1 MKEFYKKANSLLKIK
16 RNNPVVTKVIRED
29 ELGEAQVF
37 EEKSSVDNVIA
48 QYFNDIYKRPDYRR
62 RHFRSDNFDV
72 DDDEVMRINTSNSN
86 DVSPFTQEEVLL
98 AVKSSNYNKGLGP
111 DCFDGNVMKNNP
123 QLQDKV
129 VVEITNA
136 LNSGSIPDYLRVGRL
151 IPL

>member
-37 EEKSSVDNVIA
+37 EEKSSVENVIA
-48 QYFNDIYKRPDYRR
+48 QYFNEIYKRPDYRR

-86 DVSPFTQEEVLL
+86 NVSPFTQEEVLL

-111 DCFDGNVMKNNP
+111 DCFDGNVLKNNP
-123 QLQDKV
+123 QL
-129 VVEITNA
+129 
-136 LNSGSIPDYLRVGRL
+136 
-151 IPL
+151 

>member
-37 EEKSSVDNVIA
+37 EEKSSVENVIA

-62 RHFRSDNFDV
+62 RHFRSDNFNV

-86 DVSPFTQEEVLL
+86 NVAPFTQEEVLL

-123 QLQDKV
+123 QL
-129 VVEITNA
+129 
-136 LNSGSIPDYLRVGRL
+136 
-151 IPL
+151 

>member
-62 RHFRSDNFDV
+62 RHFRIDNFDV

-123 QLQDKV
+123 QL
-129 VVEITNA
+129 
-136 LNSGSIPDYLRVGRL
+136 
-151 IPL
+151 

>member
-37 EEKSSVDNVIA
+37 EEKSSVENVIA

-62 RHFRSDNFDV
+62 RHFRSDNFNV

-86 DVSPFTQEEVLL
+86 NVSPFTQEEVLL

-111 DCFDGNVMKNNP
+111 DCFDGNVLKNNP
-123 QLQDKV
+123 QL
-129 VVEITNA
+129 
-136 LNSGSIPDYLRVGRL
+136 
-151 IPL
+151 

>member
-48 QYFNDIYKRPDYRR
+48 QYFNEIYKRPDYRR
-62 RHFRSDNFDV
+62 RHFRSDNFNV

-111 DCFDGNVMKNNP
+111 DCFDGNVIKNNP
-123 QLQDKV
+123 QL
-129 VVEITNA
+129 
-136 LNSGSIPDYLRVGRL
+136 
-151 IPL
+151 

>member
-98 AVKSSNYNKGLGP
+98 AVRSSNYNKGLGP

-123 QLQDKV
+123 QL
-129 VVEITNA
+129 
-136 LNSGSIPDYLRVGRL
+136 
-151 IPL
+151 

>member
-62 RHFRSDNFDV
+62 RHFRSDNFNV

-111 DCFDGNVMKNNP
+111 DCFDGNVIKNNP
-123 QLQDKV
+123 QL
-129 VVEITNA
+129 
-136 LNSGSIPDYLRVGRL
+136 
-151 IPL
+151 

>member
-72 DDDEVMRINTSNSN
+72 DDDEVMRINTSNSD

-123 QLQDKV
+123 QL
-129 VVEITNA
+129 
-136 LNSGSIPDYLRVGRL
+136 
-151 IPL
+151 

>member
-37 EEKSSVDNVIA
+37 EEKSSVDNLIA

-98 AVKSSNYNKGLGP
+98 AVKSSNFNKGLVP

-123 QLQDKV
+123 QL
-129 VVEITNA
+129 
-136 LNSGSIPDYLRVGRL
+136 
-151 IPL
+151 

>member
-37 EEKSSVDNVIA
+37 EEKSSVENVIA

-62 RHFRSDNFDV
+62 RHFRSDNFNV

-123 QLQDKV
+123 QL
-129 VVEITNA
+129 
-136 LNSGSIPDYLRVGRL
+136 
-151 IPL
+151 

>member
-16 RNNPVVTKVIRED
+16 RNNPVITKVVRED

-37 EEKSSVDNVIA
+37 EEKSSVDNVVA

-123 QLQDKV
+123 QL
-129 VVEITNA
+129 
-136 LNSGSIPDYLRVGRL
+136 
-151 IPL
+151 

>member
-16 RNNPVVTKVIRED
+16 RSNPVVTKVMRED
-29 ELGEAQVF
+29 EFGEAHVF

-48 QYFNDIYKRPDYRR
+48 QYFNDIYKRPDSRR

-123 QLQDKV
+123 QL
-129 VVEITNA
+129 
-136 LNSGSIPDYLRVGRL
+136 
-151 IPL
+151 

>member
-72 DDDEVMRINTSNSN
+72 DDDEVMRTNTSNSN

-123 QLQDKV
+123 QL
-129 VVEITNA
+129 
-136 LNSGSIPDYLRVGRL
+136 
-151 IPL
+151 

>member
-37 EEKSSVDNVIA
+37 EEKSSVENVIA
-48 QYFNDIYKRPDYRR
+48 KYFNDIYKRPDYRR
-62 RHFRSDNFDV
+62 RHFRSDNFDI

-123 QLQDKV
+123 QL
-129 VVEITNA
+129 
-136 LNSGSIPDYLRVGRL
+136 
-151 IPL
+151 

>member
-111 DCFDGNVMKNNP
+111 DCFDGNVMKNNH
-123 QLQDKV
+123 QL
-129 VVEITNA
+129 
-136 LNSGSIPDYLRVGRL
+136 
-151 IPL
+151 

>member
-16 RNNPVVTKVIRED
+16 RSNPVVTKVMRED
-29 ELGEAQVF
+29 ELGETQVF
-37 EEKSSVDNVIA
+37 EEKASVDNVIA

-98 AVKSSNYNKGLGP
+98 AVISSNYNKGLGP
-111 DCFDGNVMKNNP
+111 DCFDGNVIKNNP
-123 QLQDKV
+123 QL
-129 VVEITNA
+129 
-136 LNSGSIPDYLRVGRL
+136 
-151 IPL
+151 

>member
-1 MKEFYKKANSLLKIK
+1 MKEFYKKANFLLKIK
-16 RNNPVVTKVIRED
+16 RSNPVVTKLMRED

-111 DCFDGNVMKNNP
+111 DCFDGNVIKNNP
-123 QLQDKV
+123 QL
-129 VVEITNA
+129 
-136 LNSGSIPDYLRVGRL
+136 
-151 IPL
+151 

>member
-16 RNNPVVTKVIRED
+16 RNNPVVTKVTRED

-37 EEKSSVDNVIA
+37 EEKSSVENVIA

-98 AVKSSNYNKGLGP
+98 AVRSSNYNKGLGP

-123 QLQDKV
+123 QL
-129 VVEITNA
+129 
-136 LNSGSIPDYLRVGRL
+136 
-151 IPL
+151 

>member
-37 EEKSSVDNVIA
+37 EEKSSVENVIA

-62 RHFRSDNFDV
+62 RHFRSDNFNV

-86 DVSPFTQEEVLL
+86 NVSPFTQEEVLL

-111 DCFDGNVMKNNP
+111 DCFDGNVIKNNP
-123 QLQDKV
+123 QL
-129 VVEITNA
+129 
-136 LNSGSIPDYLRVGRL
+136 
-151 IPL
+151 

>member
-16 RNNPVVTKVIRED
+16 RNNPIVTKVIRED

-123 QLQDKV
+123 QL
-129 VVEITNA
+129 
-136 LNSGSIPDYLRVGRL
+136 
-151 IPL
+151 

>member
-1 MKEFYKKANSLLKIK
+1 MKEFYIKANSLLKIK
-16 RNNPVVTKVIRED
+16 RSNPVFTKVMRED

-62 RHFRSDNFDV
+62 RHFRSDNFNV

-86 DVSPFTQEEVLL
+86 NVSPFTQEEVLL

-123 QLQDKV
+123 HL
-129 VVEITNA
+129 
-136 LNSGSIPDYLRVGRL
+136 
-151 IPL
+151 

>member
-1 MKEFYKKANSLLKIK
+1 MKEFYIKANSLLKIK

-37 EEKSSVDNVIA
+37 EEKSSVDNVNA

-86 DVSPFTQEEVLL
+86 DVSPFTHEEVLL
-98 AVKSSNYNKGLGP
+98 AVKSSNFNKELGP
-111 DCFDGNVMKNNP
+111 DCFDGNVMGLGPSESAQHLLFFLLK
-123 QLQDKV
+123 
-129 VVEITNA
+129 
-136 LNSGSIPDYLRVGRL
+136 
-151 IPL
+151 

>member
-1 MKEFYKKANSLLKIK
+1 MKEFYKKANFLLKIK

-37 EEKSSVDNVIA
+37 EEKSSVDNVIV
-48 QYFNDIYKRPDYRR
+48 QYFNDIYKRPYYRR

-111 DCFDGNVMKNNP
+111 DCFDGNVLKNNP
-123 QLQDKV
+123 QL
-129 VVEITNA
+129 
-136 LNSGSIPDYLRVGRL
+136 
-151 IPL
+151 

>member
-37 EEKSSVDNVIA
+37 EEKSSVENVIA

-62 RHFRSDNFDV
+62 QHFRSDNFNV

-123 QLQDKV
+123 QL
-129 VVEITNA
+129 
-136 LNSGSIPDYLRVGRL
+136 
-151 IPL
+151 

>member
-111 DCFDGNVMKNNP
+111 DCFDGNVIKNNP
-123 QLQDKV
+123 QL
-129 VVEITNA
+129 
-136 LNSGSIPDYLRVGRL
+136 
-151 IPL
+151 

>member
-37 EEKSSVDNVIA
+37 EEKSSVENVIA

-62 RHFRSDNFDV
+62 RHFRSDNFNV

-86 DVSPFTQEEVLL
+86 NVSPFTQEEVLL
-98 AVKSSNYNKGLGP
+98 AVRSSNFNKGLGP
-111 DCFDGNVMKNNP
+111 DCFDGNVMRNNP
-123 QLQDKV
+123 QL
-129 VVEITNA
+129 
-136 LNSGSIPDYLRVGRL
+136 
-151 IPL
+151 